1 MTAWAGL
8 AGQQPVCALLV
19 CAQFSWRGQAMLG
32 FFLIVWLVKKLV
44 GLPVALFVGR
54 RGTKAIALVLFLLR
68 S

>member
-19 CAQFSWRGQAMLG
+19 CAQFSWRGKAMLG
-32 FFLIVWLVKKLV
+32 FFNCVAGQKIV

-54 RGTKAIALVLFLLR
+54 RGTKAIMLFCFC
-68 S
+68 

>member
-19 CAQFSWRGQAMLG
+19 CAQFSWRGKGYVGL
-32 FFLIVWLVKKLV
+32 FLNCVAGQKLV